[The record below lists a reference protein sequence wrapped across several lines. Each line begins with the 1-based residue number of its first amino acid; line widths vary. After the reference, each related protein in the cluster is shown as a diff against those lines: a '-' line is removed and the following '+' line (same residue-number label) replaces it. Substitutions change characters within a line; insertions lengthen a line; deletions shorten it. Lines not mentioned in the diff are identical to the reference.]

1 MKLSQSILGFS
12 SYFEFEAQYAPL
24 SPYGRAV
31 RDARS
36 FMSSRHELE
45 VEYDRID
52 MAIEFLRT
60 HEEKVDAVRY
70 ALQRISLL
78 PSFSQSIFYA
88 ADIFLVKKF
97 VVNFFK
103 VAALLPRRT
112 ALFFRVEFEIR
123 ELRDLLGESDIE
135 DGDETFYLTERYSSE
150 LAAVRKELR
159 RVDELEK
166 RTRRNLVE
174 LVLQDTGLD
183 FRCRE
188 FLVFNAEKA
197 RLLEKSRFVLEP
209 FDSHN
214 FVVRLVLTDEIL
226 ALAAERDALLLR
238 ERAAEEQVYQAIS
251 AKIIDHVPFL
261 KAYAEA
267 VAAFDVALAKAQLAI
282 DFGMVRPV
290 LLPSESARQIFV
302 REGRFLPLVWR
313 CDRED
318 LRYWPLELEVSK
330 RANIVFGSNMGGKT
344 VVLKSLS
351 FFQVLAQMG
360 FFVPADEFETKVFSD
375 LAYVGA
381 LIPAFGSSE
390 SGALAE
396 RSEEGLSGFGQEIH
410 DFSKEWKSSQTPK
423 LIFVDEFA
431 RTTNSVEAS
440 ALVGAVLHAL
450 AASEERVGIVSSH
463 FMDIKG
469 LSKSEC
475 GFFRMKGLSRKAFEE
490 FYLKGAQG
498 SLAER
503 LQRVNRFMEYQ
514 VVVEK
519 ELVAVRDALSIA
531 EALGLPSEILGY
543 ARRALGE

>member
-1 MKLSQSILGFS
+1 MKLSQSVLGFS
-12 SYFEFEAQYAPL
+12 GYFEFEARYAPF

-31 RDARS
+31 RDARA
-36 FMSSRHELE
+36 FMSARHELE
-45 VEYDRID
+45 AEYDRID

-60 HEEKVDAVRY
+60 HEDKVDAVRY

-78 PSFSQSIFYA
+78 PNLSQTILYA

-97 VVNFFK
+97 IVNFFK
-103 VAALLPRRT
+103 IAGLLPQRT
-112 ALFFRVEFEIR
+112 ARFFGVEFR
-123 ELRDLLGESDIE
+123 SQELRDLLGESDTE

-150 LAAVRKELR
+150 LGSVRKELR
-159 RVDELEK
+159 TVEDLEK
-166 RTRRNLVE
+166 RARKDLVE

-183 FRCRE
+183 FRCRD
-188 FLVFNAEKA
+188 FLVFSAEKA
-197 RLLEKSRFVLEP
+197 RMLDKSRFVLEP
-209 FDSHN
+209 FDSHH

-226 ALAAERDALLLR
+226 VVAAEREALLLR
-238 ERAAEEQVYQAIS
+238 ERAAEELVYQNIS
-251 AKIIDHVPFL
+251 AKIIVHAPFL
-261 KAYAEA
+261 NAYSEA
-267 VAAFDVALAKAQLAI
+267 IAAFDVALAKAQLAV

-290 LLPSESARQIFV
+290 LLPSESVRQIFV
-302 REGRFLPLVWR
+302 REGRFLPLVWH

-318 LRYWPLELEVSK
+318 LRYWPLEVEVSK

-360 FFVPADEFETKVFSD
+360 FFVPAEEFETKVFGD

-381 LIPAFGSSE
+381 PIPAFEGSE
-390 SGALAE
+390 RVGVAE

-410 DFSKEWKSSQTPK
+410 DFSLEWKSSKSPK
-423 LIFVDEFA
+423 LILVDEFA

-440 ALVGAVLHAL
+440 ALVGAVLQAL
-450 AASEERVGIVSSH
+450 AGSEERVGLVSSH

-469 LSKSEC
+469 LSPSQC
-475 GFFRMKGLSRKAFEE
+475 GFFRMKGLSRKAFED
-490 FYLKGAQG
+490 FYSKGAEG

-519 ELVAVRDALSIA
+519 ELVPVRDALSIA
-531 EALGLPSEILGY
+531 EALGLPSQILSY